1 MDLIRDCY
9 NKRKPLGQALHRK
22 AMDMFRLYL
31 IIGGMPQV
39 VETFVKTS
47 DFDAAELVK
56 RQILDLNRDD
66 IRKHAQGY
74 GMKVEAIFDELPS
87 QLKNQSRHF
96 KLFSLK
102 EGARF
107 DEYKEALFWISDAMI
122 VNNCYKATEP
132 TLGLGLNLG
141 RTILKCYM
149 GDTCLLVSQVFCE
162 NGKVSSEIYKKL
174 LFDKL
179 EVNMG
184 MIVENMV
191 SQMLVDGVI
200 NSSST
205 PTLPGKTEHPVWRLA
220 SCLGER
226 ASGTGT
232 TYRRLK

>member
-1 MDLIRDCY
+1 
-9 NKRKPLGQALHRK
+9 
-22 AMDMFRLYL
+22 MFRLYL

-96 KLFSLK
+96 KLSSLK

-107 DEYKEALFWISDAMI
+107 DEYKEALFWLSDAMI

-149 GDTCLLVSQVFCE
+149 GDTCLLVSQVFGE

-191 SQMLVDGVI
+191 SQMLVDGGHKLFFYT
-200 NSSST
+200 NSSREDRTSRMEIGF
-205 PTLPGKTEHPVWRLA
+205 L
-220 SCLGER
+220 LGGAGIGNRHNISPIEVKSSKNSLR
-226 ASGTGT
+226 
-232 TYRRLK
+232 